1 MACANNIGLNEIIDL
16 GTPIVSREEDFETSS
31 NFSSNFIMEAQSRQ
45 SRIPKFG
52 FGFKKILSNGASGTD
67 RATKE
72 SSPKSSASVPRSKSM
87 KIARTQAPIVQ
98 KRTKRSVDYVED
110 DNLLQVASGL
120 LHPAHGS
127 SQHGGSHS
135 NPNSRS
141 ASPYLIQESSGSF
154 SAHMTDSTS
163 SGDSTRVQVSH
174 IGTSS
179 SKNELHEKTSSKESP
194 TFRRGH
200 MRSSSFSSKDK
211 YGVNRPSSAGNR
223 RATVNTRPSKERS
236 PQPVKHGMIQSMGNS
251 TQVQKSGK
259 SSDQTDGGVESTLNS
274 TVGSISMKRTESGN
288 NSRRSSASSQ
298 GGRGKRPFS
307 FHEGSPDLNQLASEL
322 SQLES
327 SGSVVSN
334 DTTHRGVPIIRTQRS
349 PIRQGKCMG
358 CVVQTC

>member
-1 MACANNIGLNEIIDL
+1 MACANNIGLNEITDL
-16 GTPIVSREEDFETSS
+16 GTPIVAREEDFETSYFS
-31 NFSSNFIMEAQSRQ
+31 NNFIMEAQSRQ

-52 FGFKKILSNGASGTD
+52 FGFKKILSNGAHGSD
-67 RATKE
+67 RTTKE
-72 SSPKSSASVPRSKSM
+72 SSPKSSASMPRSKSM
-87 KIARTQAPIVQ
+87 KVARTQAPIVQ
-98 KRTKRSVDYVED
+98 KRTKHSIDCGED
-110 DNLLQVASGL
+110 DNLLQVASSL

-127 SQHGGSHS
+127 SQHSGSIS

-174 IGTSS
+174 TGNSP
-179 SKNELHEKTSSKESP
+179 SKNEHEKTSSKESP
-194 TFRRGH
+194 TFGRGH
-200 MRSSSFSSKDK
+200 VRSRSFSSREK
-211 YGVNRPSSAGNR
+211 YGVNQPSSAGNR
-223 RATVNTRPSKERS
+223 RATVTTRPSKERS
-236 PQPVKHGMIQSMGNS
+236 PQPVKHGMTQPMGNS

-259 SSDQTDGGVESTLNS
+259 SSDQPDGGVESTLNS
-274 TVGSISMKRTESGN
+274 TRRTESDN

-349 PIRQGKCMG
+349 PIRQGKCINW
-358 CVVQTC
+358 